1 MNRGADMMTAAK
13 AGADLLDLLWQLSAA
28 AAECSDRVKARA
40 VKALQDCYNMPSL
53 RLQVRKNSSAA
64 AVLCAYAL
72 CLHVRTIAACT
83 RFATASSTTQAGQA
97 LVVVRMALWCK
108 ACTV

>member
-13 AGADLLDLLWQLSAA
+13 AGTDLLDLLWQLSAA

-53 RLQVRKNSSAA
+53 RLQVR
-64 AVLCAYAL
+64 
-72 CLHVRTIAACT
+72 
-83 RFATASSTTQAGQA
+83 
-97 LVVVRMALWCK
+97 
-108 ACTV
+108 